1 MKQFGP
7 YILTLA
13 CSLIITLIFFNVLST
28 DTTIKINKINTRELH
43 LQQQID
49 SLENVINTTFKN
61 QKDTIII
68 NIHPHDVKVYNYERS
83 TRH

>member
-13 CSLIITLIFFNVLST
+13 CSFIITLIFFNVLAT
-28 DTTIKINKINTRELH
+28 DTTVKINNINTKELY

-49 SLENVINTTFKN
+49 SLENVVNTTFKN
-61 QKDTIII
+61 KKDTIII
-68 NIHPHDVKVYNYERS
+68 NIHPQDVRIYNYERT

>member
-1 MKQFGP
+1 MKEFGP

-13 CSLIITLIFFNVLST
+13 CSFIITLIFFNVLAT
-28 DTTIKINKINTRELH
+28 DTTVKINNINTKELY

-49 SLENVINTTFKN
+49 SLENVVNTTFKN
-61 QKDTIII
+61 KKDTIII
-68 NIHPHDVKVYNYERS
+68 NIHPQDVRIYNYERT

>member
-13 CSLIITLIFFNVLST
+13 CSFMITLIIFNIFAT
-28 DTTIKINKINTRELH
+28 DVTVRFNKINTRELH

-49 SLENVINTTFKN
+49 SLENVVNTTFKN
-61 QKDTIII
+61 KKDTIII
-68 NIHPHDVKVYNYERS
+68 NIHPQDVRIYNYERT

>member
-13 CSLIITLIFFNVLST
+13 CSFIVTLIFFNVLAT
-28 DTTIKINKINTRELH
+28 DTTVKINNINTRELH

>member
-1 MKQFGP
+1 MKKIGAFLITFGFSCLVT
-7 YILTLA
+7 IAFFSIVT
-13 CSLIITLIFFNVLST
+13 TNMQIFTNQCEQQKV
-28 DTTIKINKINTRELH
+28 H
-43 LQQQID
+43 LQAQID

-68 NIHPHDVKVYNYERS
+68 NIHPQDVRVYNYERT

>member
-13 CSLIITLIFFNVLST
+13 CSFIITLIFFNVLAT
-28 DTTIKINKINTRELH
+28 DTTVKINNINTKELY

-49 SLENVINTTFKN
+49 SLENVGSGVVDAGKKN
-61 QKDTIII
+61 YGCCHAEAIFL
-68 NIHPHDVKVYNYERS
+68 
-83 TRH
+83 

>member
-1 MKQFGP
+1 MKKISAFLLTFGFSCLVT
-7 YILTLA
+7 IA
-13 CSLIITLIFFNVLST
+13 FFSITTTNMHIFT
-28 DTTIKINKINTRELH
+28 DQCKQQKVC
-43 LQQQID
+43 LQAQID

-68 NIHPHDVKVYNYERS
+68 NIHPQDVRVYNYERT

>member
-13 CSLIITLIFFNVLST
+13 CSFIITLVFFNVLAT
-28 DTTIKINKINTRELH
+28 DTTVKINNINTRESH
-43 LQQQID
+43 LQQEID
-49 SLENVINTTFKN
+49 SLENIVNTTFKN
-61 QKDTIII
+61 KKDTIII
-68 NIHPHDVKVYNYERS
+68 NIHPQDVRIYNYERT

>member
-13 CSLIITLIFFNVLST
+13 CSFIITLVVFNILAT
-28 DTTIKINKINTRELH
+28 DTTVKFNKTNTRELH

-49 SLENVINTTFKN
+49 SLENVVNTTFKN
-61 QKDTIII
+61 KKDTIII
-68 NIHPHDVKVYNYERS
+68 NIHPQDVRIYNYERT

>member
-1 MKQFGP
+1 MKQFGS

-13 CSLIITLIFFNVLST
+13 CSFIVTLIFFNVLAT
-28 DTTIKINKINTRELH
+28 DTTVKINNINTRELH
-43 LQQQID
+43 LQQRID
-49 SLENVINTTFKN
+49 SLENVINTTFRN

>member
-7 YILTLA
+7 YILVLA
-13 CSLIITLIFFNVLST
+13 CSFIITLIFFNVLAT
-28 DTTIKINKINTRELH
+28 DTTIKINNINARELH

-49 SLENVINTTFKN
+49 SLENVVNTTFKN

-83 TRH
+83 TGH

>member
-13 CSLIITLIFFNVLST
+13 CSFMITLIFFNVLAT
-28 DTTIKINKINTRELH
+28 DTTVKINNINTRESH
-43 LQQQID
+43 LQQEID
-49 SLENVINTTFKN
+49 SLENIVNTTFKN
-61 QKDTIII
+61 KKDTIII
-68 NIHPHDVKVYNYERS
+68 NIHPQDVRVYNYERT